1 MAGSKLVSFLMPVYN
16 AASTVHRAIKSILG
30 QRESPELEIVI
41 VDDESGKV
49 VFRWRRGRGNLV
61 KGMQK
66 TIEVLD
72 RKMGIPVRDL
82 LK

>member
-1 MAGSKLVSFLMPVYN
+1 MGEEKRIEEEVKEVLERLRVPYSV
-16 AASTVHRAIKSILG
+16 
-30 QRESPELEIVI
+30 EIVI

-61 KGMQK
+61 RGMQK

-72 RKMGIPVRDL
+72 RKIGIPVKDL

>member
-1 MAGSKLVSFLMPVYN
+1 MGEEKRIEEEVKEVLERLRVPYSV
-16 AASTVHRAIKSILG
+16 
-30 QRESPELEIVI
+30 EIVI

-66 TIEVLD
+66 TIEILD
-72 RKMGIPVRDL
+72 RKMGIPVKDL

>member
-1 MAGSKLVSFLMPVYN
+1 MSEEKRIEEEVGGVLERLKVPYSV
-16 AASTVHRAIKSILG
+16 
-30 QRESPELEIVI
+30 EIVI

-72 RKMGIPVRDL
+72 RKMGIPVKDL

>member
-1 MAGSKLVSFLMPVYN
+1 MGEEERIEEEVKEVLERLKVPYSA
-16 AASTVHRAIKSILG
+16 
-30 QRESPELEIVI
+30 EIVI

-61 KGMQK
+61 RGMRK

-72 RKMGIPVRDL
+72 RKIGIPVKDL

>member
-1 MAGSKLVSFLMPVYN
+1 MGEEKRIEEEVKEVLERLKVPYSV
-16 AASTVHRAIKSILG
+16 
-30 QRESPELEIVI
+30 EIVI
-41 VDDESGKV
+41 VDDKSGKV

-72 RKMGIPVRDL
+72 RKMGIPVKDL

>member
-1 MAGSKLVSFLMPVYN
+1 MSEEKRIEEEVGEVLERLKVPYSA
-16 AASTVHRAIKSILG
+16 
-30 QRESPELEIVI
+30 EIVI

-72 RKMGIPVRDL
+72 RKIGIPVKDL